1 MKFSRSIEFRSLD
14 ILLEDSFPHNREGN
28 VMFLEFIFNQ
38 QQQFLTGI
46 PRKKEGKLASGRSLS
61 SHKRS
66 YNAAQSLIAA
76 FGLRRALSALAL
88 LQFSSQLGWVHQE
101 ELF

>member
-1 MKFSRSIEFRSLD
+1 
-14 ILLEDSFPHNREGN
+14 
-28 VMFLEFIFNQ
+28 MFLEYIFNQ

-46 PRKKEGKLASGRSLS
+46 PRKKEGKLASGRCLS

-66 YNAAQSLIAA
+66 YNSNAAQSLIAA

-101 ELF
+101 ELV